1 MLFLGSLL
9 AAMTVAIRI
18 ADTAA
23 EVLFS
28 GGVTTTTGRAE
39 TGTLPLA
46 DDSFSAM
53 ARLSLLFA
61 NYTGSSH
68 FIGNVR
74 SSLQSNLPCRSA
86 RPGVRHSCSL
96 PESTSS
102 LQTPLAN
109 SFPPFFSFERKHLSS
124 LCNLQ
129 IHPNHLRIPTH
140 PTFTISIR

>member
-28 GGVTTTTGRAE
+28 GGVTTTGRAE

-53 ARLSLLFA
+53 ARLNLLFA
-61 NYTGSSH
+61 NDTGSSH

-86 RPGVRHSCSL
+86 RPGMRHSCSL
-96 PESTSS
+96 LESTSS

-109 SFPPFFSFERKHLSS
+109 SFPPFFSYERMHLSS
-124 LCNLQ
+124 HRNLQ

-140 PTFTISIR
+140 LTFTMSIR